1 MDEIEIIG
9 TFESEETSREVARA
23 LNMWFSWVMEGDP
36 EDVPEVF
43 EDLGISTEDYALEKD
58 SDTDWEEMPRARH
71 SGANVIISAETSE
84 TIDLLSE
91 LVESLGALDVS
102 LAGEDEDDLD

>member
-9 TFESEETSREVARA
+9 TFESEETSREVAKA
-23 LNMWFSWVMEGDP
+23 MNVWFSWVMEGDP

-43 EDLGISTEDYALEKD
+43 EDFGVSTEDYALDRE
-58 SDTDWEEMPRARH
+58 SDVDWEELPRARAR
-71 SGANVIISAETSE
+71 GADVVITAETSE

-91 LVESLGALDVS
+91 LIESLGALDVT
-102 LAGEDEDDLD
+102 LAGEDDEDD